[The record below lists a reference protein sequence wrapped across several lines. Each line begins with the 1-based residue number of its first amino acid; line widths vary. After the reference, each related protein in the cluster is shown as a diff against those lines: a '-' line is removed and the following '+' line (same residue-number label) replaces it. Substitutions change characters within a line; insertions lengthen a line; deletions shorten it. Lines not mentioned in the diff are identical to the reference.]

1 MKDKHDNSTIDWVD
15 TPNPFTP
22 STRSQFK
29 QLLNTAHTKLLTPA
43 ECDRLVEV
51 LEQQLEQSNKQL
63 RINNKTLAHS

>member
-1 MKDKHDNSTIDWVD
+1 MESHMKDKHDNSTIDWVD
-15 TPNPFTP
+15 AP
-22 STRSQFK
+22 TRSQFK